1 MTLFTAVYIL
11 GTLAVVLILH
21 CVSVTRN
28 SNRLDAIERDLHR
41 RMDRAVNSVHRD
53 AALRSSA
60 DHRDLL

>member
-21 CVSVTRN
+21 CVSMTRN
-28 SNRLDAIERDLHR
+28 SNRLDAIERNLQR
-41 RMDRAVNSVHRD
+41 RMDLMVNRAHRD
-53 AALRSSA
+53 DALRASA

>member
-1 MTLFTAVYIL
+1 MTLFTAVYIV

-28 SNRLDAIERDLHR
+28 SHRLDSIERDLQR
-41 RMDRAVNSVHRD
+41 RMDRAVNRAHRD
-53 AALRSSA
+53 DALRASA